1 MLALAQY
8 VVSGTLLG
16 GIYALIALGIVIVF
30 KSTRVFNFAQAQLI
44 VWGVL
49 LSYWTIHWLGPAL
62 GLAAALGAGA
72 LLGLIIERLVFRP
85 LIAQPLLAA
94 MLMSLAVGYLL
105 EGAAFM
111 SWGTAVRSYP
121 EVFSSGI
128 WKGQLQALPGGVVA
142 FGPIKVG
149 RAQLWSFAGALA
161 AFGLFSAFYRW
172 TRLGKAMRAVAEDH
186 QIAQSLGVRV
196 RFIFALSWAIA
207 SLLGFV
213 TAVFVASL
221 SGAFVQLSDLGL
233 RAIPAVLIGG
243 LDSIPG
249 ALVGG
254 LLVGVL
260 EALATGYFGAGMG
273 NVTPY
278 ILLLVFLLLKPYGL
292 FGEKRIERL

>member
-1 MLALAQY
+1 LAFVQY
-8 VVSGTLLG
+8 AVSGTLLG
-16 GIYALIALGIVIVF
+16 AVYALIALGIVIVF

-62 GLAAALGAGA
+62 GLAVALAAGAALG
-72 LLGLIIERLVFRP
+72 LVVERFVFRP

-94 MLMSLAVGYLL
+94 LLMSLAVGYLL
-105 EGAAFM
+105 EGVAFM
-111 SWGTAVRSYP
+111 SWGTAVRTYP
-121 EVFSSGI
+121 EVFASGI
-128 WKGQLQALPGGVVA
+128 WKGQLKALPAGVIA
-142 FGPIKVG
+142 LGPIKVG
-149 RAQLWSFAGALA
+149 QTQLWSFAGALI
-161 AFGLFSAFYRW
+161 AFGLFSAFYRF

-186 QIAQSLGVRV
+186 QVAQSLGIRV
-196 RFIFALSWAIA
+196 RFVFALSWAIA
-207 SLLGFV
+207 SVLGFV

-254 LLVGVL
+254 ILVGVL

-278 ILLLVFLLLKPYGL
+278 VLLLVFLLVKPYGI
-292 FGEKRIERL
+292 FGQKRIERL